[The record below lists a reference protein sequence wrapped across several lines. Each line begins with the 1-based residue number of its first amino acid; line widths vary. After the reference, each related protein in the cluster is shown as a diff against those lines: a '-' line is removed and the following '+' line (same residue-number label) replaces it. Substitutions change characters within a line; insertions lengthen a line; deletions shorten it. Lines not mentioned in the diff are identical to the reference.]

1 MPYIIDRDKKD
12 MDEAIDYLFR
22 FLDTKGNLNYGIC
35 ELVGRVILETGI
47 SYTNISE
54 KIDAVHDAE
63 TELRRRLLDA
73 YEDIKM
79 VQNGDVPSFIK
90 ILDKMDRSSNGKG

>member
-12 MDEAIDYLFR
+12 MDEAIDNLFR
-22 FLDTKGNLNYGIC
+22 FLDTKGNLNYAIC
-35 ELVGRVILETGI
+35 ELVGRVILDTGVN
-47 SYTNISE
+47 YTNMSE

-79 VQNGDVPSFIK
+79 EQNGDVPSFIK
-90 ILDKMDRSSNGKG
+90 ILEKMNWS